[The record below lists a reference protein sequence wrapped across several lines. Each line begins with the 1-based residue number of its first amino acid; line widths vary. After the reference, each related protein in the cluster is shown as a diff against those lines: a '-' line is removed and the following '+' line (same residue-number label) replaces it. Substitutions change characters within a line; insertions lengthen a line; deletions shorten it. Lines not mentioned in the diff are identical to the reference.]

1 MIPTMAAANDHKCQP
16 VAEDGE
22 NKPAAAE
29 HAPQD
34 TPPKCGK
41 AASDPTSAGGSDL
54 ASQQIVSSK
63 LLTAP
68 DKKGNSSS
76 ASLDHSDGPEPE
88 ALSAQNLR
96 AHAAVVSSPS
106 EDDAG
111 NTVTSASLSES
122 QPASSL
128 SSSWSCLAVPL
139 SSTNLISA
147 NPAELPDRCQNQG
160 LQDNSLGISQVSASP
175 ASAGEA
181 TASAHSVKR
190 DHSFVPRET
199 PGCGPRRNLDVTA
212 SFKGTTAEK
221 HSPSP
226 ANAAASDYQFAP
238 APGSRFQCQQPAE
251 HLGGAALFRTGM
263 RERHDAVHM
272 QTVNAD
278 IHSGNSITISTLERE
293 LGISVR
299 GKDGAISLRRAREGG
314 CNFAPFRMCV
324 TFVSNYKR
332 LIVVVPNV
340 FHSTVFYLDMT

>member
-1 MIPTMAAANDHKCQP
+1 MISTMAAANNHKCQP

-29 HAPQD
+29 QAPQD
-34 TPPKCGK
+34 TPPECGK
-41 AASDPTSAGGSDL
+41 ADSDPTSAGGSDL

-68 DKKGNSSS
+68 DEKGNSLS
-76 ASLDHSDGPEPE
+76 ASSDHGPEV
-88 ALSAQNLR
+88 LSAQNLR

-106 EDDAG
+106 EVDGG

-128 SSSWSCLAVPL
+128 SSSRSCFAVPL

-147 NPAELPDRCQNQG
+147 DPAELPDRCQNQG

-175 ASAGEA
+175 ASAGKA

-199 PGCGPRRNLDVTA
+199 PGRGPRRNLDFTA

-226 ANAAASDYQFAP
+226 ANAAASNYQFAP
-238 APGSRFQCQQPAE
+238 APGSRLQCRQPAE
-251 HLGGAALFRTGM
+251 HLGGAALFGIGM
-263 RERHDAVHM
+263 RDRHDAAHM

-278 IHSGNSITISTLERE
+278 IHSGSSITISTLERE

-299 GKDGAISLRRAREGG
+299 GEDGAISLRRAREGG